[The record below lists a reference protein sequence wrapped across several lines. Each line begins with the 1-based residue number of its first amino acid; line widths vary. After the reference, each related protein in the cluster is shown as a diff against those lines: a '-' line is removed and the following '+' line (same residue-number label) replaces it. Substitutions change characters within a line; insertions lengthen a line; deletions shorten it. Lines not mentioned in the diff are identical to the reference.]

1 MYCPS
6 TVMEQRWKYSH
17 ISHKASSCMRY
28 SPTKE
33 MERWK
38 FNINIPGCVKSQKR
52 ASLQKEQRVRIMFS
66 LCASER
72 RRGLLCF
79 YQLTFGCFVVNS
91 THSSFSSLLTFIND
105 HDSDIKITGAPKSSK
120 TSALGNKK
128 KVKQSEL
135 LTVSRETWVTSVSC
149 YRQAESIAKQ
159 VATGLDDR
167 KRIRYFWHFS
177 FE

>member
-1 MYCPS
+1 MYCSS
-6 TVMEQRWKYSH
+6 TVMEQRRKYSH

-38 FNINIPGCVKSQKR
+38 FNINIPGCVKSEKR
-52 ASLQKEQRVRIMFS
+52 ASLQKEQRVHIMFS

-105 HDSDIKITGAPKSSK
+105 HDSDIKITGAPKSLK
-120 TSALGNKK
+120 TSALGNK
-128 KVKQSEL
+128 S
-135 LTVSRETWVTSVSC
+135 SC
-149 YRQAESIAKQ
+149 YSEAESIAKQ
-159 VATGLDDR
+159 VATGLHDR
-167 KRIRYFWHFS
+167 KHIRYFWHFS
-177 FE
+177 FEPSPEH